1 MGNTKKLPPITM
13 SQPVIDAINEELA
26 YQSTLQGSGRA
37 DAREHGVEGQLVTL
51 QVYTQEAMVAWT
63 KSAGDE
69 KALDALRKV
78 AAIAVRALEQ
88 YGCPRRGQ

>member
-1 MGNTKKLPPITM
+1 MGNTKKLPQIEM
-13 SQPVIDAINEELA
+13 SQSVIDAINEELA
-26 YQSTLQGSGRA
+26 YQSTLQGSSLA

-69 KALDALRKV
+69 KALDAIRKV
-78 AAIAVRALEQ
+78 AAIAIRALEQ
-88 YGCPRRGQ
+88 HGCPRRGQ

>member
-1 MGNTKKLPPITM
+1 MGNTQGLPLIKM
-13 SQPVIDAINEELA
+13 SDAVIDAINEELA
-26 YQSTLQGSGRA
+26 YQSTLKGSGRH

-63 KSAGDE
+63 KNAGDE
-69 KALDALRKV
+69 PALAALRKV

-88 YGCPRRGQ
+88 YGCPRRGS